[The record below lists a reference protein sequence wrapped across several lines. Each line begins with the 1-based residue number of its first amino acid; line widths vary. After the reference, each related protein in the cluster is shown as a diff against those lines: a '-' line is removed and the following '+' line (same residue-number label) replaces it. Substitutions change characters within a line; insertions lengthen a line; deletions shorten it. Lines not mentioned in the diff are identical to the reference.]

1 MNKVLFW
8 GVALT
13 FGLDQIT
20 KIIVVHWLGLIS
32 KGTIDVWPGFVHFH
46 MAWNTGVN
54 FGLFSGYGDF
64 TRWVLVIVSLI
75 ICAFVI
81 YWTRNEKRLLAIIS
95 ASLVIGGALGNSIDR
110 LLYGGVADF
119 LNISCCGYQNPYAFN
134 VADIAIFLGILGL
147 VCFSSDNKENLT

>member
-134 VADIAIFLGILGL
+134 VADIAIS
-147 VCFSSDNKENLT
+147 VSYTHLTLPTN